1 MSPNPRALRL
11 GDQIQFEVSDIIRNR
26 LRDPRKGFIT
36 ITGVEVTDDLR
47 SARIFVSALGEKDD
61 LRQALDLLDHARGF
75 IRTEL
80 GQRIKVRFVPE
91 ISFKGD
97 DSAARGIKMDRLLD
111 DLKAG
116 KLPADLDDDGE
127 DR

>member
-47 SARIFVSALGEKDD
+47 SARIFVSALGEKDE
-61 LRQALDLLDHARGF
+61 LRQALELLDHARGF

-116 KLPADLDDDGE
+116 RLPADLDDDGE
-127 DR
+127 KR